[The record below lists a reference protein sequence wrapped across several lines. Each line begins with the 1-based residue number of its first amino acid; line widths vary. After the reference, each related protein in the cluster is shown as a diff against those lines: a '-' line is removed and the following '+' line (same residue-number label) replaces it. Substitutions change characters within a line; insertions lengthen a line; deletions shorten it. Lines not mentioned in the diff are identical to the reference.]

1 MDALREEPQ
10 DQQSASKDLLS
21 AARMVVGTARAQGFI
36 CGIPL
41 HQCPCEKDS
50 YNDCGFNWQL
60 SKSILELKEQIDKS
74 R

>member
-21 AARMVVGTARAQGFI
+21 SRFSYGAALDM
-36 CGIPL
+36 L
-41 HQCPCEKDS
+41 QCLLDAVKDQAKATGQESIRLRQQRIKAEK
-50 YNDCGFNWQL
+50 Y
-60 SKSILELKEQIDKS
+60 LKDAG